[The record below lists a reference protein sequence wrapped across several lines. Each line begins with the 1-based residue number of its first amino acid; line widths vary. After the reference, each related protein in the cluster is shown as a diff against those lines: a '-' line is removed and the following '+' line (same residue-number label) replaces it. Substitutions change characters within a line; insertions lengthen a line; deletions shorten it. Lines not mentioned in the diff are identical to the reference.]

1 MRGLQK
7 QWLNNGEL
15 DIDMTVIPE
24 KTWHQRA
31 REEGIAEKLNF
42 IRKYAADKRKI
53 VIVARYLSQIDY
65 LAKELVKEREVFVL
79 TGSTKDQ
86 EQIISDARESF
97 ECYFICQAGLGSGFE
112 LPEFDFMV
120 FVSLSFSVRDLVQMK
135 GRVNR
140 INRLKSNWY
149 TYLIG
154 GPLDEKVYQRV
165 CVDLQDF
172 VI

>member
-1 MRGLQK
+1 MKPLLTFHDKSRIEGLPAK
-7 QWLNNGEL
+7 LAWL
-15 DIDMTVIPE
+15 
-24 KTWHQRA
+24 K
-31 REEGIAEKLNF
+31 
-42 IRKYAADKRKI
+42 KYAADKRKI
-53 VIVARYLSQIDY
+53 VVVARYISQIDY
-65 LAKELVKEREVFVL
+65 LAKVLSKERQVFVL

-86 EQIISDARESF
+86 EQVIRDARDSF

-120 FVSLSFSVRDLVQMK
+120 FASLSFSVRDLVQMK

-172 VI
+172 TI